1 MQPFLRGHV
10 FLCIPISVPQKRNN
24 TEGINSK
31 SNIICYQNDG
41 ITNQHNMVSGACV
54 RQSFHIGKMDFM
66 YYSGLLKTTL
76 SAIQLQHQIV
86 SSFSTNRMLMKYAN
100 AKTDAAKHLFL
111 DTTTLRRYIHLW
123 MASASL
129 ERCSLNI

>member
-1 MQPFLRGHV
+1 
-10 FLCIPISVPQKRNN
+10 
-24 TEGINSK
+24 
-31 SNIICYQNDG
+31 
-41 ITNQHNMVSGACV
+41 MVSGACV
-54 RQSFHIGKMDFM
+54 RQSFHIEKMDFM

>member
-1 MQPFLRGHV
+1 
-10 FLCIPISVPQKRNN
+10 
-24 TEGINSK
+24 
-31 SNIICYQNDG
+31 
-41 ITNQHNMVSGACV
+41 MVSGACV

>member
-1 MQPFLRGHV
+1 
-10 FLCIPISVPQKRNN
+10 
-24 TEGINSK
+24 
-31 SNIICYQNDG
+31 
-41 ITNQHNMVSGACV
+41 
-54 RQSFHIGKMDFM
+54 M

-86 SSFSTNRMLMKYAN
+86 SSFSTNRMLMNYAN